1 MTALFR
7 FFNFK
12 KPRKATGHRSQPN
25 PEAYSEA
32 LLSGWVPP
40 LPERDAPAAPA
51 QATAEDVGDRAALL
65 ERFYRNQQ

>member
-1 MTALFR
+1 MFR
-7 FFNFK
+7 FFNFR
-12 KPRKATGHRSQPN
+12 KPRKATGPRSQPN

-40 LPERDAPAAPA
+40 LPERDAPVASAQPAAVD
-51 QATAEDVGDRAALL
+51 AEDRAALL